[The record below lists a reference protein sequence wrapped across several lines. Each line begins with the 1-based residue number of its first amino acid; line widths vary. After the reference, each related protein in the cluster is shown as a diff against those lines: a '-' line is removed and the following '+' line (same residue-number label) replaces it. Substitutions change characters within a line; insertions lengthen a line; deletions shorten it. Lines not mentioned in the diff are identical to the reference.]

1 MITAVDTS
9 VLFIL
14 LNQEEGWEQWETCLS
29 NASSEGS
36 LSICPVTFA
45 EYSVNFSSG
54 AKTQKALDSMSIQWS
69 PFTQASSFLAGKIQL
84 SYRKN
89 KGPRKQMI
97 PDFLVAAHAS
107 LQADRLAS
115 TDRGFLRSY
124 FPDLDLLAP

>member
-29 NASSEGS
+29 NASNEGS

-54 AKTQKALDSMSIQWS
+54 AKTQKALDSMNIQWS

-84 SYRKN
+84 AYRKN